1 MTINEKIVRNIF
13 LILEKMDKDDNFK
26 ERFSNISSLEYFYQ
40 KLQPFISTKRIVNIL
55 NGKSKRITLEEL
67 IHIANALNVHLY
79 ELVK

>member
-1 MTINEKIVRNIF
+1 MTIKEKIVRNIF

-26 ERFSNISSLEYFYQ
+26 ERFPNISSLEYFYQ
-40 KLQPFISTKRIVNIL
+40 NLQPFISTKRIVNIL